1 MVNSSVSKDT
11 KVEDYKVQL
20 PENESVSKKT
30 TLGRKIYIFLDPK
43 TREVVDI
50 LADGAFG
57 ISYYNKEKDQWVL
70 APGSYSWR
78 VHDLFNDYVNYVVD
92 WKNDEAFDENNK
104 SLALVKYVD
113 GTLNEEWLEE
123 YTLFGSNP
131 ARE

>member
-70 APGSYSWR
+70 APGNYSWR